1 MAFRKSWRK
10 VFDKTVPNFFLRLF
24 TMLFAQALIALAIGL
39 SRATGLGTSTISCIP
54 AVLSYLSP
62 VTIGTW
68 TLGMN
73 LIFVVVQI
81 VLLRRYF
88 KPAQLLSIPLVAV
101 FSAMIDFFV
110 PLCELIPM
118 PNYAASLAVSV
129 LSCLVMALGGWIQAK
144 CALIMVPGDG
154 VVLAMSVAFRARY
167 STCKMALDLT
177 LTAVGAVV
185 SLATMGGL
193 FGVREGTI
201 LAAFAVGPLI
211 RVWDRLLKPL
221 RWLVPVSGHIT
232 LTPERP
238 DQARASEA

>member
-1 MAFRKSWRK
+1 MAFRKSQRK
-10 VFDKTVPNFFLRLF
+10 VFDKTVLNFFLRLF

-88 KPAQLLSIPLVAV
+88 KPVQLLSIPLVAV

-118 PNYAASLAVSV
+118 SNYAASLAVSV

-154 VVLAMSVAFRARY
+154 VVPAMSVAFRAVFHLQDGARLNAY
-167 STCKMALDLT
+167 GDRRGFVACHDGRSFRRARGHDFDAFRCCPKAGRGLCVRALSPPT
-177 LTAVGAVV
+177 SACPSCGRSCA
-185 SLATMGGL
+185 G
-193 FGVREGTI
+193 
-201 LAAFAVGPLI
+201 
-211 RVWDRLLKPL
+211 
-221 RWLVPVSGHIT
+221 
-232 LTPERP
+232 
-238 DQARASEA
+238 